1 MSGPKFSSWV
11 WLIPLISKNN
21 IIKEYK
27 ELNKNLDHQ
36 LGEVQSGLKDDI
48 VKTNTAAEGREK
60 ILEAKIED
68 MEDRLR
74 QCYLSGEVY
83 LGEYL
88 QIVDGIKVCN
98 RML

>member
-1 MSGPKFSSWV
+1 M
-11 WLIPLISKNN
+11 IPLISKNN

-36 LGEVQSGLKDDI
+36 LGEVHSGLKDDI

-83 LGEYL
+83 LGVYL
-88 QIVDGIKVCN
+88 QIVDWIKVCN

>member
-1 MSGPKFSSWV
+1 MVQNFSSRV
-11 WLIPLISKNN
+11 GLIPLISKNN

>member
-1 MSGPKFSSWV
+1 MGQYFSFWV
-11 WLIPLISKNN
+11 WLIPLTSKNN

-83 LGEYL
+83 LGVYL
-88 QIVDGIKVCN
+88 QILDWLKVLN